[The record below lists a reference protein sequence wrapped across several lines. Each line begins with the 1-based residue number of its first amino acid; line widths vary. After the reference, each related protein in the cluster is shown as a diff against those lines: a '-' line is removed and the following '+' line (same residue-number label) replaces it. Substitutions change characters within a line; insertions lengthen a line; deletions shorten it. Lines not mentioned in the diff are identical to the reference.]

1 MIFHFIACTFQNK
14 IAQENTEVDK
24 QNDSDA
30 YQVEDTTV
38 ENPDRIVTGLVTQVY
53 PDKMCVMTNNT
64 KQWWTRFV
72 NCQVI
77 SYT

>member
-1 MIFHFIACTFQNK
+1 MEK
-14 IAQENTEVDK
+14 ITYFDLIRISKKETAEPCAVKKGAVIQIITK
-24 QNDSDA
+24 
-30 YQVEDTTV
+30 
-38 ENPDRIVTGLVTQVY
+38 NPSKIVTGLVTKVY

-72 NCQVI
+72 NCQII